1 MIGLMTTPLKRW
13 QRVLLGLSL
22 PVAIAMVCVY
32 ELCIGTGMKCWF
44 YQYTGLYC
52 PGCGSG
58 RAVYALL
65 HGQVFRAVRYNI
77 LLFALGVPCVLV
89 VLHEYLRLVFPR
101 LRLKPAAF
109 SRPVQ
114 LLCLALVFGFWI
126 LRNLPWFSFLAPA

>member
-1 MIGLMTTPLKRW
+1 
-13 QRVLLGLSL
+13 
-22 PVAIAMVCVY
+22 MVCVY

-44 YQYTGLYC
+44 YQLTGLYC

-65 HGQVFRAVRYNI
+65 HGQVFRAIRYNI

-114 LLCLALVFGFWI
+114 ILCLAVVFGFWI